1 MNDTSSFLK
10 DHNLIEEEANRDLT
24 NEFNVSFSKE
34 LAIATQTGGL
44 HVVDEGFK
52 HFSDAQDSFCTDFNR
67 GLANSRI
74 DKASN
79 ERAAE
84 AYKFSEQKHNSVNF
98 SNIFAQMNESGRSGK
113 TGNNT

>member
-1 MNDTSSFLK
+1 M
-10 DHNLIEEEANRDLT
+10 T

-52 HFSDAQDSFCTDFNR
+52 NFSDVQDSFCTDFNR
-67 GLANSRI
+67 GLAGNSRI
-74 DKASN
+74 DKTSN

-84 AYKFSEQKHNSVNF
+84 AYKFSEQKQNSVNF
-98 SNIFAQMNESGRSGK
+98 SNIFAQMNESGTSGK
-113 TGNNT
+113 MISLVS